1 MTITLTARMIQS
13 FSLLKCMNNIKLNK
27 ERNMSDL
34 KHLQEHLIKDVFNH
48 PTADEQFLGLM
59 EFYISKKELD
69 FDQLV
74 KAYPFIYDF
83 FILNTFS
90 KESWKKVISLSR
102 DFSTGI
108 YLKLFEFRHWYC
120 ANVSWSIIT
129 TELLTQLKEVVKD
142 KKVLDAG
149 CGLGYLTSLLRKEK
163 NCDITAIDN
172 KTYNHIH
179 QKDIDKEIIDGNYL
193 DLPIEDFDVVI
204 LSWPVMD
211 SSENPN
217 DLQLLKRLNSQSIL
231 IYIGEGSYGCTG
243 SENLHD
249 YMYEYLD
256 MHDSNEMFHET
267 FVSFEGI
274 HDDITI
280 YQKDD

>member
-1 MTITLTARMIQS
+1 MTITLTARMIES

-27 ERNMSDL
+27 ERNMNDL
-34 KHLQEHLIKDVFNH
+34 KHLQEHLIKHVFNH
-48 PTADEQFLGLM
+48 STPDEQFLGLM

-149 CGLGYLTSLLRKEK
+149 CGVGYLTSLLRKEK
-163 NCDITAIDN
+163 NCDLTAIDN

-179 QKDIDKEIIDGNYL
+179 QKDIDKEIINGNYL
-193 DLPIEDFDVVI
+193 DLPIEDFDIVI

-217 DLQLLKRLNSQSIL
+217 DLQLLKRMKSNSIL
-231 IYIGEGSYGCTG
+231 IYIGEGSGGCTG
-243 SENLHD
+243 SENFHD
-249 YMYEYLD
+249 YIYEYLNI
-256 MHDSNEMFHET
+256 HNSVEMFNGT
-267 FVSFEGI
+267 FISFEGI
-274 HDDITI
+274 YDSISI
-280 YQKDD
+280 YQKSN